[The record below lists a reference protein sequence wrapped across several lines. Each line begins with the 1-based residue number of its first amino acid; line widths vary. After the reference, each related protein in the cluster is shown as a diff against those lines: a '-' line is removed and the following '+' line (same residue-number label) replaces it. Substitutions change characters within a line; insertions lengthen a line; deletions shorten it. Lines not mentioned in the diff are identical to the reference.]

1 MSRDKTQNNLNDL
14 NQLGWDDFFEQRFYP
29 LRDHGYIPGRITRE
43 THHIYNVHTASGVHT
58 AQVSGLFHYSAVVRS
73 DYPTIGDWVAMTESS
88 GTFVIEK
95 ILGRKSA
102 FSRKTAGR
110 AIDEQIIAANIDI
123 LFIVNSLDGGRNF
136 NLRGIERYVTMAA
149 EGRARPV
156 IVLNKADLCEDKEQA
171 LQEARFSEDIPVH
184 LVSALTG
191 EGLDELTGSYG
202 AVTVALTGPSGVGK
216 SALINALLREER
228 ARTGEQRQ
236 DDLRGRHTTTHKELF
251 FLEGGMMLIDTP
263 GLKELGLWAD
273 EGSIKRAFTDIS
285 EIAGECRF
293 KDCSHQGEPGCAVQK
308 ALTEGRIDHSR
319 YENFLSMKNEISF
332 LNSKMDVRSRLER
345 KAKEKKLSKIIKNFY
360 R

>member
-1 MSRDKTQNNLNDL
+1 MGTY
-14 NQLGWDDFFEQRFYP
+14 F
-29 LRDHGYIPGRITRE
+29 
-43 THHIYNVHTASGVHT
+43 SG
-58 AQVSGLFHYSAVVRS
+58 
-73 DYPTIGDWVAMTESS
+73 I
-88 GTFVIEK
+88 IEK

-123 LFIVNSLDGGRNF
+123 LFIVNALDGGRNF

-149 EGRARPV
+149 ESNARPV
-156 IVLNKADLCEDKEQA
+156 IVLNKADLCEDKGQA
-171 LQEARFSEDIPVH
+171 LREARFSEDIPVH

-191 EGLDELTGSYG
+191 EGLDELMESCG

-236 DDLRGRHTTTHKELF
+236 DDLRGRHTTTHKEMF
-251 FLEGGMMLIDTP
+251 FLQGGMMLIDTP

-273 EGSIKRAFTDIS
+273 EDSIKRTFTDIS
-285 EIAGECRF
+285 EIAMECRF
-293 KDCSHQGEPGCAVQK
+293 KDCSHQGEPGCAVK
-308 ALTEGRIDHSR
+308 EALTEGRIDRSR
-319 YENFLSMKNEISF
+319 YENFLNMKNEILF

-345 KAKEKKLSKIIKNFY
+345 KAKEKKLSKMIKNFY
-360 R
+360 K